1 MTTKAEH
8 LTMEAYDKRISS
20 VDEWIANTIQ
30 LEGSENTY
38 LRMDRLRDL
47 YFEPKWFVMGVN
59 GGFELIE
66 LSKQLEREWSIRRE
80 SDGRNL

>member
-8 LTMEAYDKRISS
+8 LTMEAYDCRISS

-66 LSKQLEREWSIRRE
+66 LSKQLEREWSIRKE